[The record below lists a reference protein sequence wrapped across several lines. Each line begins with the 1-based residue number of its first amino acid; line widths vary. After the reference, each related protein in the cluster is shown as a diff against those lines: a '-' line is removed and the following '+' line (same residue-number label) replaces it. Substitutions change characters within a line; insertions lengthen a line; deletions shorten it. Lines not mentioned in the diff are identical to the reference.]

1 VQDFSIITKLMTR
14 LTDKGA
20 TFKWCEQCE
29 ISFQTLKNKLVNA
42 SILTLSESGNRFTV
56 YTNASRIG
64 LRCVLMQEGKVIA
77 YGTRPLK
84 KHERTYPTHDLE
96 LVVVVFAL
104 KLWRHYLYG
113 ETCHINTDHKSLK
126 YIFMQKELNLRQR
139 IWLELIKDYDL
150 IIQYHPRKAN
160 VDVDA
165 LSKTSILKV
174 AMLLITTGSLDSGG
188 SEEDG

>member
-20 TFKWCEQCE
+20 TFEWCEQCE

-104 KLWRHYLYG
+104 KLWRHYFYD
-113 ETCHINTDHKSLK
+113 ETCHIYTDHKSLK

-139 IWLELIKDYDL
+139 RWLELIKDYDL